1 MEPDMSQG
9 VETPPS
15 GQGASQD
22 VGHAAGADGA
32 PTHNAGAATGA
43 ARAPRITRAL
53 DPDEALN
60 GDAPSAPPQV
70 EQSAWLRDDDY
81 WRKVTY
87 ISATGRRPG
96 DRLATRPLP
105 RPERF
110 RARSS
115 LHSAV
120 ILALVIVLIILI
132 PVGVVM
138 AGNAAAH
145 FSIPTT
151 IPGITQP
158 TVTPTFT
165 PAHSPTATPKKK

>member
-1 MEPDMSQG
+1 MEPEMLQG
-9 VETPPS
+9 VGTPPS
-15 GQGASQD
+15 GLEAGQDASHT
-22 VGHAAGADGA
+22 VEGENAS
-32 PTHNAGAATGA
+32 THTGA
-43 ARAPRITRAL
+43 ARASRITRAL
-53 DPDEALN
+53 EPDGSLT

-70 EQSAWLRDDDY
+70 ERSAWLRDDDY

-110 RARSS
+110 RVRSPYRS
-115 LHSAV
+115 GAV
-120 ILALVIVLIILI
+120 LALVIALIILI

-165 PAHSPTATPKKK
+165 PVHTPTATPKKK